1 MTFRVI
7 SSRSIEE
14 PPTIEVSFA
23 NGVKDHL
30 ELKHFKMNEAYPIR
44 CTYIGKLKNDPISS
58 VAVSGCLNEPGNKME
73 VTLLSNNNKNS
84 MFLVDFEG
92 NTQIIKDEIQEKGM

>member
-1 MTFRVI
+1 MTFRII

-14 PPTIEVSFA
+14 PPTIEVLFA
-23 NGVKDHL
+23 NGVKDNL
-30 ELKHFKMNEAYPIR
+30 ELQHFKMNEAYPIR

-84 MFLVDFEG
+84 MFLIDFDG
-92 NTQIIKDEIQEKGM
+92 NTQPIEDEIQEKGK